1 MKIGGC
7 VTLDGLRT
15 SLVLLGIGLL
25 IAACGGG
32 GGGSGDQ
39 MPGAP
44 EQDAMPGN
52 GEGSMMTQLGEWDD
66 LIPGDLDLS
75 DANSLLRAYYD
86 KSGGHVV
93 ADAPVQPEG
102 MGTATWTG
110 RWSGNIVDVDPVA
123 AVALALTFDDWT
135 ASDFQELGGSA
146 VVTAYFENDSVEAD
160 LTYKDIGLDEFGHSE
175 LTTKR
180 VPVTDGTFQ
189 PEITHTLVIPT
200 PIPGATPIETTGTFT
215 GEGAFGGVNAEGVA
229 GYIGGDIS
237 APELELETGKLGTF
251 KSVFYGDKVAN

>member
-39 MPGAP
+39 MTGAP

-52 GEGSMMTQLGEWDD
+52 GEGSMMTQLGDWN
-66 LIPGDLDLS
+66 LVPPIPGGLDFR
-75 DANSLLRAYYD
+75 DNNGLLRAYYD
-86 KSGGHVV
+86 ASGGGHVM

-102 MGTATWTG
+102 MGKATWTG
-110 RWSGNIVDVDPVA
+110 RWSGNIVDVDSTA
-123 AVALALTFDDWT
+123 ALALSSAGWT

-146 VVTAYFENDSVEAD
+146 DVTAYFENDSVQAD

-180 VPVTDGTFQ
+180 VPVTDGTFE

-215 GEGAFGGVNAEGVA
+215 GKGAFGGANAEGVA

-237 APELELETGKLGTF
+237 AAGLGTGKLGTF
-251 KSVFYGDKVAN
+251 RSVFYGDKVEN